1 MSDSNALVRFRVAV
15 KPELKDRIDKMAEYY
30 GTSYNYVASMAIGM
44 GIAQLEN
51 QSKQGEY
58 QKEAYKE
65 MAKEAVRMAE
75 QGKKESGL

>member
-1 MSDSNALVRFRVAV
+1 MPKSNALIRFRVAV

-51 QSKQGEY
+51 QSKQGDY

-65 MAKEAVRMAE
+65 MAKEAIRIAE
-75 QGKKESGL
+75 EQKKEL